1 MAKQI
6 EAQMTKWVKVDR
18 SVTMVDEGDI
28 LTPLR
33 RVYEKYV
40 QKSIELYEKAVE
52 NADKRVAI
60 CATADYYR
68 RAAEDVQGLL
78 G

>member
-6 EAQMTKWVKVDR
+6 EAQMTKWAKVDR

-33 RVYEKYV
+33 RVYDRYI

-52 NADKRVAI
+52 NADKRAAIFVA
-60 CATADYYR
+60 ADYYM

>member
-6 EAQMTKWVKVDR
+6 EAQMTKWAKVDR

-33 RVYEKYV
+33 RVYDRYIL
-40 QKSIELYEKAVE
+40 KSIELYEKAVE
-52 NADKRVAI
+52 NADKRSAI
-60 CATADYYR
+60 CAAADYYR
-68 RAAEDVQGLL
+68 HAAEDIQGLL
-78 G
+78 E

>member
-6 EAQMTKWVKVDR
+6 EAQMTKWAKVDH

-33 RVYEKYV
+33 RVYDRYI
-40 QKSIELYEKAVE
+40 QKSQELYEKAVE
-52 NADKRVAI
+52 NADKRAAI
-60 CATADYYR
+60 CAAADYYR
-68 RAAEDVQGLL
+68 RAAEDIQSLL

>member
-33 RVYEKYV
+33 RVYDRYI

-52 NADKRVAI
+52 NADKRAAI
-60 CATADYYR
+60 YAAADYYR
-68 RAAEDVQGLL
+68 RAAEDVQRLL